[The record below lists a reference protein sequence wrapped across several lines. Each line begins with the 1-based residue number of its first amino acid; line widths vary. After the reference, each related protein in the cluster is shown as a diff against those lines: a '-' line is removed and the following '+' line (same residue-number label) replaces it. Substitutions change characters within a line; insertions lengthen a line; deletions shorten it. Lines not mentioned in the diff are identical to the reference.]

1 MNASAS
7 GHAPTATAARTRTA
21 IVTGGGTG
29 IGRAVSLRLV
39 AAGCRVAVVYSKS
52 EADADETVERAR
64 RAGGDAIAIR
74 ADVADDRQARRLI
87 DDVIAR
93 FGRLDGLVN
102 NAGITRQLP
111 FDDLEAIADDVWD
124 RLIAVNVKGT
134 FHCCRAAA
142 PYLRAAGGAIVNVGS
157 IAGETGYGSSMPYA
171 VSKAAVHGLTRALAR
186 ALAPEVR
193 VNGIAPGAVATRWWA
208 GHESKM
214 RQLSG
219 QLPLQRIS
227 TAEDIAA
234 TICALLDARSLTGQI
249 VRADNGQTL

>member
-1 MNASAS
+1 MNASS
-7 GHAPTATAARTRTA
+7 SSHAPAAPAPARTA

-29 IGRAVSLRLV
+29 IGRAVSLRLA

-52 EADADETVERAR
+52 EADADETVEQAR
-64 RAGGDAIAIR
+64 RAGGDALAIR
-74 ADVADDRQARRLI
+74 ADVADDRQARRLVA
-87 DDVIAR
+87 DVVAR
-93 FGRLDGLVN
+93 FGGLDYLVN
-102 NAGITRQLP
+102 NAGITQQLP
-111 FDDLEAIADDVWD
+111 FDDLEAIADDTWD

-208 GHESKM
+208 GHEHKM

-219 QLPLQRIS
+219 DLPLQRIS
-227 TAEDIAA
+227 SAEDIAD